1 LRLGRELSSHALP
14 LAYHYFPGKGGDC
27 PTMET
32 MINKIP
38 IDLKTKK
45 LSTNNRFKQYLLA
58 DAGYCSKNNRA
69 FLRSKG
75 YTPLIVYNKRNEQD
89 DEIIKANK
97 FSKNQSKKYKK
108 RFRIEAFFSWIKN
121 YPIINQNYQ
130 KTIKSIPFCPI
141 GQKKRD
147 YYH

>member
-1 LRLGRELSSHALP
+1 MGVPCPECDAKHHNSGRLGRELSSHALP

-75 YTPLIVYNKRNEQD
+75 WWITLSLIM
-89 DEIIKANK
+89 IAM
-97 FSKNQSKKYKK
+97 QS
-108 RFRIEAFFSWIKN
+108 
-121 YPIINQNYQ
+121 
-130 KTIKSIPFCPI
+130 
-141 GQKKRD
+141 
-147 YYH
+147 